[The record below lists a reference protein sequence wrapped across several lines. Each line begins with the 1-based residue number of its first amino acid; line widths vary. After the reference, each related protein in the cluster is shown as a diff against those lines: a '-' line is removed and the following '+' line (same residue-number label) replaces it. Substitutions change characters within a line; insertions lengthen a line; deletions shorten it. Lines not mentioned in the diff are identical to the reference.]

1 MAAVLKMF
9 NSSVHEAFLGNVTW
23 SGVEVMMCLMTAYTY
38 DETDATYT
46 QVVIDH
52 TEHATAN
59 GYTVGGVVAA
69 NPTHGIAAGIVL
81 FGTDSVVWTA
91 TGALIVFTYQG
102 TSTTSGRFGLFII
115 WLLLNHRLLQRL
127 TRRWVRRHKLWSLR
141 SLPRIPMA

>member
-91 TGALIVFTYQG
+91 TGALTAKYALCYDLSSKALLYCIDLDGAGGDVTATDAAFTITFASG
-102 TSTTSGRFGLFII
+102 AFSVDTT
-115 WLLLNHRLLQRL
+115 
-127 TRRWVRRHKLWSLR
+127 
-141 SLPRIPMA
+141 P